1 MKKKGSQVDGE
12 KKRGCV
18 DVKVSQWAE
27 IQARSRKLSVEE
39 FMVLAEKKRQEAVSL
54 VQSLAVAM
62 PTTLPEIKTVC
73 DSLSVAAE
81 WFPGGHKE
89 MKSSITIWS
98 EIEKK
103 IELLTEFLQVTEGMT
118 SLPAIP
124 VFRDTMRQ
132 VSWLREEFEHKHKI
146 WGQILQSNARSWRSQ
161 NLPVSDQLLNL
172 ACQYVVNT
180 AVQHGLLVSMEAKR
194 LIQLHLSSSTRL
206 SEVLKVKCLL
216 QTSIDLFTSVPA
228 YLGLEATTD
237 MKMPLVNCIAD
248 CALNF
253 MHLSSIQYTAST
265 RKKTRQAVVEHFEET
280 LKMLRCLKSISSDLS
295 TSSGHHCQQG

>member
-206 SEVLKVKCLL
+206 SEVLKAIFPIYYTLKLPHAFILSVQVKCLL

-265 RKKTRQAVVEHFEET
+265 RKKTRQVQDGV
-280 LKMLRCLKSISSDLS
+280 
-295 TSSGHHCQQG
+295 